1 MIEIVA
7 RALAQ
12 RYIDRSNGRV
22 TGSGYSSSRHMPE
35 SYMRDFRDDARAAI
49 NALRE
54 PSDKMLAAG
63 VVHDD
68 ATYSTWIAMI
78 DAALVEGE

>member
-7 RALAQ
+7 KA
-12 RYIDRSNGRV
+12 IDPGAFMPKATSAKRSTAMFN
-22 TGSGYSSSRHMPE
+22 
-35 SYMRDFRDDARAAI
+35 ARAAI

-78 DAALVEGE
+78 DEALRDE